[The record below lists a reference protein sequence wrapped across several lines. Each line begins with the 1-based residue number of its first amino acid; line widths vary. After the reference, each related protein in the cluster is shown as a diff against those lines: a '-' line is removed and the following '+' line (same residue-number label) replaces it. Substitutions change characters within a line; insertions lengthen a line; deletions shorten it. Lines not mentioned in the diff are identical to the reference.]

1 MKKTLLFLLLMAPIL
16 LYGQIEITQEAVP
29 IEEDFEW
36 FLGNGFTPDEIVTG
50 TMNSDVV
57 STRSNASTLVDFGD
71 YVTSG
76 EFARGISTGGA
87 SIAGGIYAFN
97 TGGNTA
103 FGAKPSSDYY
113 TPGSI
118 IAKIQNK
125 TPALPNDIIFTS
137 LQVSYDIW
145 YKNTTNNTTTVDL
158 QVSGDNISY
167 TSTDGV
173 NGEAFTT
180 PGTAG
185 GIWQKVHKHYVLT
198 YDLNAISVPR
208 DGFYYLKFAI
218 STSNDMADCDEV
230 AIDNFKVIANPS
242 VIFTEI
248 LQKPTSIDA
257 NNDGIA
263 EEWQDE
269 FIEMIAY
276 DKTEVTDMAGWKIY
290 IDGMLRHI
298 FPVGSGLAPDQA
310 AVVFGGGTPMGDFG
324 GVLLQTALTGYLD
337 IPDNGEITI
346 TLTDASDIEKA
357 STYIDTGSGL
367 VNDSWHLD
375 GFYIVHST
383 FAPSDPK
390 THSPGK
396 QINAIDSYLTYAYV
410 WNSISLSWVEY
421 YNEVGIPAFKDI
433 NYIINGEYMFTAGDF
448 ICYNLTINGT
458 ISIPNG
464 KYVEVGNYIINPG
477 SFTVES
483 GGMLLCSADESG
495 NPKVLGEV
503 TIKRNSPWGDSDGKY
518 SFIGS
523 PIKNYI
529 IGDLGGS
536 YHYKFNESTN
546 SYIAVSPGE
555 PMIPGIGYTSANKKE
570 LVFTGKPNAGEII
583 VNISKNTAG
592 DDFNLLSNPYAAPI
606 TYDDFMARNGPLGS
620 QAITGTIYIWDD
632 GGSNTGSGSSSDY
645 RIVTAAGDAGG
656 TSNTGSTWNGKI
668 GSVQGLFVVS
678 DPISVSTEV
687 YFQENMRQYSGN
699 GDSNFFR
706 KAESEISRFKLG
718 IGNGDTYYE
727 TLVAFIDDAT
737 NGYDK
742 LYDGPMH
749 SVSEKAKIYS
759 YIEGKKYS
767 IQAFSPILEKQVI
780 GLGIDIPSD
789 GKYQIDLHSLE
800 NVDHLELYLND
811 LKTGRMIDLREN
823 NFVYEFI
830 ANKGL
835 NQNRFI
841 LIASTSRIMALDES
855 LESQFKINYSKGS
868 LNVFL
873 NNYDGGADVTIYD
886 ISGRIVNHFYGTFSQ
901 GNMTR
906 KLNYSL
912 NNLYIINLE
921 LTGKQYTTK
930 FITQ

>member
-1 MKKTLLFLLLMAPIL
+1 MIHMKKILLILFLQTPVIAFSQL
-16 LYGQIEITQEAVP
+16 EITEEATP
-29 IEEDFEW
+29 IEEDFQW
-36 FLGNGFTPDEIVTG
+36 FLGSGFTPGQSIEGSIDSDIVA
-50 TMNSDVV
+50 
-57 STRSNASTLVDFGD
+57 TRSNPTTLLDFGD
-71 YVTSG
+71 YSTSG

-87 SIAGGIYAFN
+87 SIDGGIYAFE
-97 TGGNTA
+97 TGDGNIG
-103 FGAKPSSDYY
+103 FGIKPSYGYY
-113 TPGSI
+113 SPGRVFL
-118 IAKIQNK
+118 KIQNK
-125 TPALPNDIIFTS
+125 ISFSPSEQEIVITS
-137 LQVSYDIW
+137 LQVSFDIW
-145 YKNTTNNTTTVDL
+145 YNNTTDKITTVDFL
-158 QVSGDNISY
+158 Y
-167 TSTDGV
+167 STGHENYKYV
-173 NGEAFTT
+173 NGKTFST
-180 PGTAG
+180 PGSAAPGWTKKTL
-185 GIWQKVHKHYVLT
+185 QYVLT
-198 YDLNAISVPR
+198 NELNELNISENEA
-208 DGFYYLKFAI
+208 YYLKLSFD
-218 STSNDMADCDEV
+218 SNDRTTYSDEV
-230 AIDNFKVIANPS
+230 AIDNIKIIANPS
-242 VIFTEI
+242 VIFSEV

-257 NNDGIA
+257 NDDGVA

-276 DKTEVTDMAGWKIY
+276 DKTEVTDIAGWKIY

-298 FPVGSGLAPDQA
+298 FPVGSGLIPDQA

-357 STYIDTGSGL
+357 SAYIDTGTGL

-375 GFYIVHST
+375 GYYIAHST
-383 FAPSDPK
+383 YDEDDPK
-390 THSPGK
+390 SHSPGK
-396 QINAIDSYLTYAYV
+396 KINDKDIYLDDAIV
-410 WNSISLSWVEY
+410 WNNKTLSWVEY
-421 YNEVGIPAFKDI
+421 SDALSGTSSVNV
-433 NYIINGEYMFTAGDF
+433 IINGN
-448 ICYNLTINGT
+448 NLVMTKDIITDNITVNGT
-458 ISIPNG
+458 LTVPSGRFVTIA
-464 KYVEVGNYIINPG
+464 NYLINPG
-477 SFTVES
+477 IFTIQS
-483 GGMLLCSADESG
+483 GGILHSS
-495 NPKVLGEV
+495 NNILGEV
-503 TIKRNSPWGDSDGKY
+503 VIKRNSPWGDSEGRY

-523 PIKNYI
+523 PVENYI
-529 IGDLGGS
+529 IGDLGAS
-536 YHYKFNESTN
+536 FHNRFIEATN
-546 SYIAVSPGE
+546 SYEPVSPGE
-555 PMIPGIGYTSANKKE
+555 VMAPGIGYTSANKQE
-570 LVFTGKPNAGEII
+570 LIFTGRPNAGN
-583 VNISKNTAG
+583 VAVQISKNTG
-592 DDFNLLSNPYAAPI
+592 GQDFNLLANPYSAPV
-606 TYDDFMARNGPLGS
+606 TYTSFMTENGPGG
-620 QAITGTIYIWDD
+620 AEAVTGTIYIWDD
-632 GGSNTGSGSSSDY
+632 GGSNSGIGSSSDF
-645 RIVTAAGDAGG
+645 RTITAAGDAGG
-656 TSNTGSTWNGKI
+656 TTNTGSSWNGSI
-668 GSVQGLFVVS
+668 GSVQAFFVVG
-678 DPISVSTEV
+678 DIANGNMGVE
-687 YFQENMRQYSGN
+687 FKENMRQTSGN
-699 GDSNFFR
+699 EDSYFFR

-767 IQAFSPILEKQVI
+767 IQAFSPVLEKQII